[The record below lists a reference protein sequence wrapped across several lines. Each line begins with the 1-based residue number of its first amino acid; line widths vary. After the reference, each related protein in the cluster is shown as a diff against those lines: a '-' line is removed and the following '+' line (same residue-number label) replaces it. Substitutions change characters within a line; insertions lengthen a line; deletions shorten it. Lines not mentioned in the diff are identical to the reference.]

1 MKKKLLL
8 VLSMVAMLVCAF
20 VLTAYAAEPDATGE
34 TVTLADG
41 TKCPIW
47 DTEGNGLIWYIT
59 STDDAGVNTYAYVSA
74 TDPSVDYYNGWSG
87 GNQMNTVKIT
97 VNDTTYDVSSMV
109 VVNISKDVKIT
120 SGHRVGNLID
130 YFAQKAFY
138 NSKTL
143 QYVYLPTIATNLSSE
158 MFKSCTNLKYIN
170 FEDLTALTSF
180 GNQAL
185 NGCSSLFAGEALDLT
200 NVPLKSIGSHGFTG
214 TKITS
219 VILPSTL
226 ESVNG
231 GDMFSGC
238 TNLETVIG
246 LKPLIENGKI
256 NSISNYMF
264 NSCKALKNV
273 DGLMENGIL
282 IIPEGFT
289 SLGTLSFNE
298 CDQIR
303 FVEFPSTINYVGQAA
318 FAWCDN
324 LVLASFDKVD
334 AKIRSAIANGESYT
348 KVTFNNCGT
357 FKGCP
362 KLAVMCVP
370 EGTTDIINRFVAQGC
385 TSLTAF
391 YMPNSVTS
399 LGTNGGGQGPFCD
412 APSLYFVSESFTV
425 SQCLVDGEIDLTKL
439 KLPAKPAV
447 YFMPESLTTTHGHVQ
462 TNQYSKDGTFFRN
475 CNAINDVLVFGE
487 NYVDFNARNAFH
499 GMGAKDA
506 PKTVVFLGNIT
517 QSVTFKNAQYI
528 SFVFANE
535 EDKSPE
541 DLNIIDMEYD
551 QNNTDSYMYFCY
563 DGSRYSYRI
572 SKNDMASYTDIADKV
587 AAVMATKTS
596 DSKHVINPNIPVQ
609 VVPADC
615 VKNETLSYFCFCG
628 GVVDVVETE
637 GTVLGHAHS
646 VFVDLVY
653 ADFSKAG
660 YYSYKCER
668 CDDMNNEKTAP
679 ALFTNKGYSAAEYE
693 GGGMSIG
700 FNVDKAAITAYE
712 EATGKTVSYGVFAVL
727 AEKIGANDI
736 FDADGKALD
745 GVIAAD
751 ITGTG
756 FDIFDLKIIGFTG
769 NQVDIDLAMGAYV
782 GTTKDGKTEYA
793 YLQGGTPE
801 TDAKYFFASYTDVKA
816 IVDAKNGV
824 SAQ

>member
-20 VLTAYAAEPDATGE
+20 ALTAYAAEPDATGE

-74 TDPSVDYYNGWSG
+74 TDSSVDYYNGWSG

-97 VNDTTYDVSSMV
+97 IDDTTYDILSMV

-120 SGHRVGNLID
+120 SGQRVGNLID
-130 YFAQKAFY
+130 YFAQKAFC

-200 NVPLKSIGSHGFTG
+200 SVPLKSIGSHGFAG

-219 VILPSTL
+219 VALPSTL
-226 ESVNG
+226 ESING

-256 NSISNYMF
+256 KSISNYMF
-264 NSCKALKNV
+264 YSCKALKNV

-334 AKIRSAIANGESYT
+334 AKIRAAIENGESYT
-348 KVTFNNCGT
+348 PVTFNNCGT

-370 EGTTDIINRFVAQGC
+370 EGTTAIINRFVAQGC

-399 LGTNGGGQGPFCD
+399 FGTNGGGQGPFCD
-412 APSLYFVSESFTV
+412 ATSLYFVNEPFTV
-425 SQCLVDGEIDLTKL
+425 SQCLVNGEIDLSKL
-439 KLPAKPAV
+439 NLPAKTAV
-447 YFMPESLTTTHGHVQ
+447 YFMPEGLTTTTGHVQ

-475 CNAINDVLVFGE
+475 CKAVNDVLVFGE
-487 NYVDFNARNAFH
+487 NYVDFNARNAFQ
-499 GMGAKDA
+499 GVATKES
-506 PKTVVFLGNIT
+506 PKTVIFLGDIT

-528 SFVFANE
+528 SFVFANAA
-535 EDKSPE
+535 DKTPE
-541 DLNIIDMEYD
+541 DLNIIDIDYD

-563 DGSRYSYRI
+563 DSSRYSYRI
-572 SKNDMASYTDIADKV
+572 SKSDMANYADINAKV
-587 AAVMATKTS
+587 AAVIATKTS
-596 DSKHVINPNIPVQ
+596 DNKHIVNPKTPAQ

-615 VKNETLSYFCFCG
+615 LNNEMLTYVCFCG
-628 GVVDVVETE
+628 SVADAVETE
-637 GTVLGHAHS
+637 GTALGHSHTI
-646 VFVDLVY
+646 FQGIVY
-653 ADFSKAG
+653 ESFLADG
-660 YYSYKCER
+660 TVSYGCER
-668 CDDMNNEKTAP
+668 CDDVATEIRG
-679 ALFTNKGYSAAEYE
+679 ALFTCLGYSAPEDGR
-693 GGGMSIG
+693 GGIAIG
-700 FNVDKAAITAYE
+700 FTVNNEAIKEYE
-712 EATGKTVSYGVFAVL
+712 EATGKTLKYGVFAVL
-727 AEKIGANDI
+727 QSRLGDNDVFAE
-736 FDADGKALD
+736 DGTVAD
-745 GVIAAD
+745 GVINAEIINYEFVA
-751 ITGTG
+751 
-756 FDIFDLKIIGFTG
+756 FELKIVGFTDT
-769 NQVDIDLAMGAYV
+769 QKDIKLAMGAYV
-782 GTTKDGKTEYA
+782 AVTDGETTEYS
-793 YLQGGTPE
+793 YMQGDEPKE
-801 TDAKYFFASYTDVKA
+801 NEKYCFTSYNDIIGK
-816 IVDAKNGV
+816 
-824 SAQ
+824 